1 MPGLLNF
8 ATQSV
13 AHGLA
18 PWHQLGVW
26 EKQICG
32 LHPAL
37 LKQNLHVAWLTYH
50 SLRSAL
56 LEYFPFDLLLKF
68 YTEIIQSP

>member
-32 LHPAL
+32 LHPDL
-37 LKQNLHVAWLTYH
+37 LNQNLHIDKKLKCLVDI
-50 SLRSAL
+50 SQFEKRSSRV
-56 LEYFPFDLLLKF
+56 FS
-68 YTEIIQSP
+68 I